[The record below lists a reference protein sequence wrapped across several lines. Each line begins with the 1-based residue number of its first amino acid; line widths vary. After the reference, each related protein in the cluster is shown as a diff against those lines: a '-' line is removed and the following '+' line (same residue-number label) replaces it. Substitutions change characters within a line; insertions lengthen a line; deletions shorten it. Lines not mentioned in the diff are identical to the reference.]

1 MKSKSVVAVTGLDE
15 ETDGDGDGDG
25 DGDRDR
31 VVDAAG
37 AEDDAQETVDEGGD
51 SWKLSRSFLLW
62 VVPPPSLLVPSPTS
76 LVMKS
81 LNRFTS
87 DSFTGFTMKSSAPS
101 SIHLSIRAKT
111 FSDDMITTGISLR
124 AEDSLIFLRSS

>member
-15 ETDGDGDGDG
+15 ETDGDGDG

-37 AEDDAQETVDEGGD
+37 AEDDAQETIDEGGD
-51 SWKLSRSFLLW
+51 SWKLSCSFLLW
-62 VVPPPSLLVPSPTS
+62 VVPPPSLLVLSPTS
-76 LVMKS
+76 LVMQS